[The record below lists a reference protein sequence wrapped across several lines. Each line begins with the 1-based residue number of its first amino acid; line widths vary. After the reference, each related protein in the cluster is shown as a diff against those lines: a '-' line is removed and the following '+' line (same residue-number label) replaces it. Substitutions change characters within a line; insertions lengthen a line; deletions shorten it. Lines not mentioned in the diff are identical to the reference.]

1 MSIIKAKADR
11 ADAAEFHWF
20 ASSVLH
26 YRFGYDLAEVLSE
39 LRRQNRGSEVGRARK
54 PKSTDPHADVVIY
67 TVPGPADAP
76 YKINNYAPQVEG
88 VECLGHAD
96 LRFEN

>member
-1 MSIIKAKADR
+1 MSMIKAIADKAET
-11 ADAAEFHWF
+11 AEAHWF

-26 YRFGYDLAEVLSE
+26 WRVGYDLAEVLAD
-39 LRRQNRGSEVGRARK
+39 LRKANRSSSRTKRN
-54 PKSTDPHADVVIY
+54 DPHADVVIY
-67 TVPGPADAP
+67 RVPGPTDAA

-88 VECLGHAD
+88 AECVGHAD

>member
-1 MSIIKAKADR
+1 MTIIRAKADK
-11 ADAAEFHWF
+11 AETAEFHWF
-20 ASSVLH
+20 ASSVLNW
-26 YRFGYDLAEVLSE
+26 RAGYDLAEVLGDMRK
-39 LRRQNRGSEVGRARK
+39 LNRSSEVGRRK
-54 PKSTDPHADVVIY
+54 GAKAEQHADVVIY
-67 TVPGPADAP
+67 RVPGPSTAA